1 MKITDVKTYLVN
13 ANEESTRQASRPRGR
28 NWLFV
33 KVETDAGLVG
43 MFPHNAARTD
53 MSMTL
58 FLNEPTDY
66 DGGELVVQLPTNVER
81 IKLPAGDAVLYS
93 GGLIHRVEPITRG
106 RRLGAFAWVES
117 MIRDPLQRQ
126 LVYDL
131 QVLRTDMADKGAD
144 PEHINA
150 VDNCYNNL
158 IRMWAEF

>member
-1 MKITDVKTYLVN
+1 
-13 ANEESTRQASRPRGR
+13 
-28 NWLFV
+28 
-33 KVETDAGLVG
+33 
-43 MFPHNAARTD
+43 
-53 MSMTL
+53 
-58 FLNEPTDY
+58 
-66 DGGELVVQLPTNVER
+66 
-81 IKLPAGDAVLYS
+81 
-93 GGLIHRVEPITRG
+93 
-106 RRLGAFAWVES
+106 

>member
-1 MKITDVKTYLVN
+1 MPKRVHLNINKYDEGMRYDDH
-13 ANEESTRQASRPRGR
+13 
-28 NWLFV
+28 
-33 KVETDAGLVG
+33 TDAGLVG